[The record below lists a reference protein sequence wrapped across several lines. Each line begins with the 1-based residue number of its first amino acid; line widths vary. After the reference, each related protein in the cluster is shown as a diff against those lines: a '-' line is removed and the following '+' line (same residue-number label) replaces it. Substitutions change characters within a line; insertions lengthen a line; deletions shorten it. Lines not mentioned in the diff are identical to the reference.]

1 MKLEETL
8 SDTSTINSTSKQSSA
23 PFVKVLDGRK
33 QAVRGLWMRNGAYY
47 AQVKL
52 KDAETGESRPVRKR
66 LQVSTL
72 TEAKAE
78 LSKIKANAKSGK
90 EAARRRAP
98 LLSQA
103 IANYTGRLEVTGKTR
118 STIATETAYL
128 NTWLKALGGLQVSR
142 LKSFDVRKVL
152 DTYAKDHA
160 PRSVNLLLVSLRNVL
175 KDCVQDGFLSAL
187 PHDVDGLSW
196 RKTDRLERSLLAPSQ
211 IDSVCQAALKEGAL
225 KNGSAMLNG
234 AQFVDY
240 IRFLQFSGAR
250 EKEALK
256 VEWSHVNFDLQ
267 ILTIGAEGGTKNR
280 KPRRID
286 LNADLLA
293 LLKDMYSRRDES
305 KAWLFPS
312 ARFGARDEAAK
323 TFRETLKLACKSAE
337 VEFGFHDLRHYFI
350 SHAVMAGVDYLTI
363 ARWVGHQDGGV
374 LIGKVYGHLNDSH
387 TRRMATKLS
396 LSAPEPVSRI
406 A

>member
-1 MKLEETL
+1 
-8 SDTSTINSTSKQSSA
+8 
-23 PFVKVLDGRK
+23 
-33 QAVRGLWMRNGAYY
+33 MR
-47 AQVKL
+47 
-52 KDAETGESRPVRKR
+52 
-66 LQVSTL
+66 
-72 TEAKAE
+72 
-78 LSKIKANAKSGK
+78 
-90 EAARRRAP
+90 
-98 LLSQA
+98 
-103 IANYTGRLEVTGKTR
+103 
-118 STIATETAYL
+118 
-128 NTWLKALGGLQVSR
+128 
-142 LKSFDVRKVL
+142 
-152 DTYAKDHA
+152 

-363 ARWVGHQDGGV
+363 ARWGWSSGRGSFDRQSVRAFERFPYAPDGNQAQPFSSRASVSDRVVDTAG
-374 LIGKVYGHLNDSH
+374 SH
-387 TRRMATKLS
+387 DF
-396 LSAPEPVSRI
+396 
-406 A
+406 